1 MNHRVVY
8 QSDRLFSV
16 FGYSMSH
23 GLFLLRSGKSNE
35 NPTTRVD
42 ILFRDVRAMEMRFWF
57 KGITI
62 EEVDDPEFLEDQ
74 ESKPKEMIE
83 PGNKIYALISH
94 DWRGFIVG
102 GIVRFKEDDGEFFGP
117 SALVEDPP
125 VERWTLG

>member
-1 MNHRVVY
+1 MNHKVVY
-8 QSDRLFSV
+8 KSDRLFSV

-23 GLFLLRSGKSNE
+23 GLLLLRSGKSDE

-42 ILFRDVRAMEMRFWF
+42 ILFQDVRAMEMRVWF

-62 EEVDDPEFLEDQ
+62 EEVDDSKFLADQ
-74 ESKPKEMIE
+74 RSKPAEMIE
-83 PGNKIYALISH
+83 PGNKIYALISR

-102 GIVRFKEDDGEFFGP
+102 GIVRFKEDAGELFEP

-125 VERWTLG
+125 VKKWTLG